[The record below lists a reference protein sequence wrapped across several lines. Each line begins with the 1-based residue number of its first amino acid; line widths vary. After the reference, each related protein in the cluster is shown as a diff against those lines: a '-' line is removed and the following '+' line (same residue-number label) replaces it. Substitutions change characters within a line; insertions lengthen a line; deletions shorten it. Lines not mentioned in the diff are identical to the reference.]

1 MIIYNVTTN
10 IEASVHDQW
19 LKWMQTKHIPDVLA
33 TKKFISAKL
42 SKVLVDE
49 PLGGF
54 TYSVQY
60 TAKDK
65 TTLALYYKEDAER
78 LRLEFNNLFK
88 DKFVAFRTELEVIS
102 EFYYRFPHK
111 KWTLNQKNTS
121 VSTF

>member
-19 LKWMQTKHIPDVLA
+19 LKWMQTKHIPNVLA

-111 KWTLNQKNTS
+111 K
-121 VSTF
+121 